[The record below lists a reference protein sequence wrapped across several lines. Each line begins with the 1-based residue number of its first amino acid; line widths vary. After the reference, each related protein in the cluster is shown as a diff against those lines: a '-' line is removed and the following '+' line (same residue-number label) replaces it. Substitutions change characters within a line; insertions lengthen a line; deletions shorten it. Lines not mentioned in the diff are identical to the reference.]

1 MLSQQ
6 DKVMAITDTTAAQS
20 LFDEGF
26 PARRYGSAKAAIN
39 AAYRFISNRVA
50 KQFTYRRARSLKE
63 GTARRVD
70 SEEMDALRLA
80 VLEEN
85 RREQQELRSRLAA
98 LDKILAN
105 AVEASPRSSLAG
117 QGGEVCG

>member
-1 MLSQQ
+1 MST
-6 DKVMAITDTTAAQS
+6 TDNAAARS

-26 PARRYGSAKAAIN
+26 PVRRHGSAKAAIN
-39 AAYRFISNRVA
+39 AAYRFMSAKLA

-85 RREQQELRSRLAA
+85 RREQQELRARLAA
-98 LDKILAN
+98 LDEILA
-105 AVEASPRSSLAG
+105 AADPSSSRASMAG
-117 QGGEVCG
+117 

>member
-1 MLSQQ
+1 MS
-6 DKVMAITDTTAAQS
+6 ITDTTSAQS

-39 AAYRFISNRVA
+39 AAYRFMSSRIA
-50 KQFTYRRARSLKE
+50 KQFTYWRARSLKE

-70 SEEMDALRLA
+70 SEEMDVLRLA

-98 LDKILAN
+98 LDKILAD
-105 AVEASPRSSLAG
+105 AMEATPRSTLAR
-117 QGGEVCG
+117 QGAEVR